1 MIEEQATIILGK
13 CKRGESM
20 PGKEP
25 FKFQVF
31 ISHSSIDT
39 WVARQIANHI
49 KSCGAS
55 TFLDEADI
63 EYGDDIEEK
72 ILDAA
77 QASNELLVL
86 LTPWATK
93 RPYIWMEIGAFWG
106 QSKRI
111 VGILHGLTV
120 NQLVSQEGTPTL
132 LKRIDLVDI
141 NTLEVYFQQLQ
152 NRIENMRRRK

>member
-1 MIEEQATIILGK
+1 MAGK
-13 CKRGESM
+13 K
-20 PGKEP
+20 PLD
-25 FKFQVF
+25 FQVF

-39 WVARQIANHI
+39 WVARQIVTRI
-49 KSCGAS
+49 KSCGAN
-55 TFLDEADI
+55 TFLDGADI

-77 QASNELLVL
+77 QVSNELLVL

-93 RPYIWMEIGAFWG
+93 RLYIWMEIGAFGG

-120 NQLVSQEGTPTL
+120 NRLVSQEGTPTL
-132 LKRIDLVDI
+132 LMRIDLVDI
-141 NTLEVYFQQLQ
+141 NTLDDYFQQLQ
-152 NRIENMRRRK
+152 NRIENMRKRK